1 VTLLCPRCGQG
12 LLRYHCEDVELV
24 RCWGGHG
31 VWIDNALSQRLASG
45 DFPNAVLREL
55 AALEA
60 HAPPPGSAQPV
71 GGCPE
76 CQSPLLY
83 VHAQVANVGLDVC
96 KGHGTWL
103 DTGELARVARGALSP
118 EPLPESEKPRQVVSR
133 PLPTEQ
139 ETRENTRRLE
149 SLVGTPDENTYVK
162 GLRVMPGAILTA
174 LLEGAREMGTHAKDK
189 DDYGYANGSGDGL
202 FTLLFDYVVSLTRN
216 DD

>member
-1 VTLLCPRCGQG
+1 
-12 LLRYHCEDVELV
+12 
-24 RCWGGHG
+24 

-45 DFPNAVLREL
+45 DFPNAVLHEL
-55 AALEA
+55 AGLEA
-60 HAPPPGSAQPV
+60 HAPAADDAEPI

-76 CQSPLLY
+76 CRHPLLHA
-83 VHAQVANVGLDVC
+83 HAQVANVGLDVC
-96 KGHGTWL
+96 KLHGTWL

-118 EPLPESEKPRQVVSR
+118 EPPPPPEPERPRPVAPR

-139 ETRENTRRLE
+139 ESRENTQRLE
-149 SLVGTPDENTYVK
+149 SLVAEPDENTYVK

-174 LLEGAREMGTHAKDK
+174 LVEVTREMATTAEEK
-189 DDYGYANGSGDGL
+189 DDYGYYANGGDGL